1 LYINHVKEEHMKKN
15 LKTALGILSACLM
28 CVNVSAKS
36 KKTTLTM
43 LISRDQP
50 MNGIQA
56 VCDKTEKT
64 LGIKI
69 EMELSAS
76 GIDFDNMVKTRLASG
91 DIPDLIVYNTGSL
104 LAPLDPEDNFINLS
118 NEPYAGRI
126 NNAFK
131 LSASINGKLYAIPFG
146 LSQAGA
152 VMYNKKVYKKYG
164 LSVPKTW
171 KQFIENC
178 NILKKNGVTAVIG
191 TFKDSWTSQVLF
203 LGDSY
208 NVCKAVPGF
217 PAQFEKGN
225 MKYATT
231 PAALRSWQKLS
242 DTTPYYNRDYL
253 ASTVADGCDKLVS
266 GEGAHYIMLTDNVLP
281 QIASLYPDQIDDIGV
296 FAIPGDNA
304 DDNGITVWM
313 PSGIY
318 GNKNSKQT
326 EAVKKF
332 LNYYMSDAGL
342 DVYCSALDVISGPM
356 PVNGYTPKGKRIA
369 ALADM
374 EAYFKADKDDAAL
387 EFKTAVKGA
396 NAANICSECASGQT
410 TAEQAAQIYDED
422 CRKQAVQLGL
432 KWK

>member
-1 LYINHVKEEHMKKN
+1 MKKFV
-15 LKTALGILSACLM
+15 KTAGGMLFACLM
-28 CVNVSAKS
+28 CGGISAKP

-50 MNGIQA
+50 MSGIQA
-56 VCDKTEKT
+56 VCDSAEKS
-64 LGIKI
+64 LGIKV
-69 EMELSAS
+69 EMEVTSS
-76 GIDFDNMVKTRLASG
+76 GTDLDNMVKTRLASG
-91 DIPDLIVYNTGSL
+91 DVPDLIVYNTGSL
-104 LAPLDPEDNFINLS
+104 LAPLDPQNNFINLS
-118 NEPYAGRI
+118 GESFSPRI
-126 NNAFK
+126 NKAFRD
-131 LSASINGKLYAIPFG
+131 SASIDGQLYAIPFG

-171 KQFIENC
+171 KQFIANC
-178 NILKKNGVTAVIG
+178 DVLRKNGVTAIIG

-208 NVCKAVPGF
+208 NVCKAAPDF

-231 PAALRSWQKLS
+231 PAALRSWQKLA
-242 DTTPYYNRDYL
+242 DTTSYYNKDYL
-253 ASTVADGCDKLVS
+253 ASTVSDGCDKLAS
-266 GEGAHYIMLTDNVLP
+266 GDGAHYIMLTDNVLP
-281 QIASLYPDQIDDIGV
+281 QIASLYPDKIDDIGV
-296 FAIPGDNA
+296 FAIPGDTA
-304 DDNGITVWM
+304 EDNGITVWM

-318 GNKNSKQT
+318 GSKNSRHV
-326 EAVKKF
+326 EAIKKF

-356 PVNGYTPKGKRIA
+356 PVNNYTPKGKRVA

-374 EAYFKADKDDAAL
+374 EAYYNAGKVDAAL

-396 NAANICSECASGQT
+396 NAMNICSECGSGQT
-410 TAEQAAQIYDED
+410 TAEQAAKIYDED